1 MRRKPSGRRRI
12 VDLDLKLIGDECL
25 RKPSVNVEDITE
37 DVITLAEAMKQKMV
51 ECNGIGLA
59 APQVGKN
66 IRLIVVKL
74 MCGRTIEMINPRISW
89 TSDERCTLGEG
100 CLSIPGE
107 TQLID
112 RSKCIRV
119 RFQDITGQHKY
130 WKLSKMDAR
139 VVLHEYDHLEGL
151 LMVDYQKTD

>member
-1 MRRKPSGRRRI
+1 M
-12 VDLDLKLIGDECL
+12 DLDLKFIGDACL
-25 RKPSVNVEDITE
+25 RERSVNVEDITE
-37 DVITLAEAMKQKMV
+37 DVISLAKSMKEKMV

-74 MCGRTIEMINPRISW
+74 LCGMTVEMINPRISW
-89 TSDERCTLGEG
+89 TSSETCFLEEG
-100 CLSIPGE
+100 CLSIPDE
-107 TQLID
+107 THCIE
-112 RSKCIRV
+112 RSKSIRV
-119 RFQDITGQHKY
+119 KFQDITGQHKY

-151 LMVDYQKTD
+151 LMVDYQKTN

>member
-1 MRRKPSGRRRI
+1 M
-12 VDLDLKLIGDECL
+12 DLDLKLIGDECL
-25 RKPSVNVEDITE
+25 RKPSTKVEDITE
-37 DVITLAEAMKQKMV
+37 DVVSLAKAMKHKMV

-59 APQVGKN
+59 APQVGRN

-74 MCGRTIEMINPRISW
+74 MCGMTVEMINPRISW
-89 TSDERCTLGEG
+89 TSPERCSLEEG
-100 CLSIPGE
+100 CLSIPGTTE
-107 TQLID
+107 TIE

-119 RFQDITGQHKY
+119 KFQDITGQHKY